1 MTPLSKHVSCHSA
14 SRCGLANI
22 SSPAQ
27 EISPSLNICHNVLH
41 NCGRLFFIFYS
52 RGNERSLYFN
62 WDLLKG
68 NAIFR
73 KEKKNK
79 IANANVAPVLP
90 DENCLP
96 GAYTKKSFLAVP
108 LSLNFKLLKPC

>member
-1 MTPLSKHVSCHSA
+1 MSYTTA
-14 SRCGLANI
+14 
-22 SSPAQ
+22 
-27 EISPSLNICHNVLH
+27 EDYF
-41 NCGRLFFIFYS
+41 LFFIHKEMSAVFIS
-52 RGNERSLYFN
+52 TGTR
-62 WDLLKG
+62 WKG